1 MAAQKRV
8 DYERIEPGWRAGIL
22 SPHQLAAAY
31 TAETGD
37 KVSHTAIIKHFKK
50 HGVLRDLKAK
60 IQAKADEIVNRSMV
74 ANAVTP
80 ETIARDN
87 DLIEDGGKAIAAVRI
102 SHRQD
107 INKAKTILMRMFE
120 ELEHQTG
127 LENAELLS
135 RLGELMD
142 RSDGETPDK
151 LNEIYQKVISLP
163 SRAKTM
169 KDLGDTLRGLIAVDR
184 EAYGLDE
191 KKATITNPGDITI
204 SF

>member
-37 KVSHTAIIKHFKK
+37 KVSHTAIIKHFRKQ
-50 HGVLRDLKAK
+50 GVLRDLKAK

-74 ANAVTP
+74 TRPVTP
-80 ETIARDN
+80 ETIAQDN
-87 DLIEDGGKAIAAVRI
+87 ALVEDGGKVLAAVRI

-142 RSDGETPDK
+142 KSDGEAADK
-151 LNEIYQKVISLP
+151 LNEVYQKVISLP

-191 KKATITNPGDITI
+191 KKSNTAPGDISIT
-204 SF
+204 F